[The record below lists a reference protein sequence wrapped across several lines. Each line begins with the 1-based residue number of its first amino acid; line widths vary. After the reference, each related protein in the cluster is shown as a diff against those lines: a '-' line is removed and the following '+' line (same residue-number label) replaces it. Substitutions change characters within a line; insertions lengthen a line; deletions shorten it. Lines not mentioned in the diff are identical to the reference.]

1 MNILFFFTLTIFII
15 FLISGSIVLFLLKLA
30 DITGY
35 ELMVTRPGAFPI
47 VSSIPIFVLS
57 MLIGTVVAG
66 IIGKIILKPI
76 HDLNEAMTQV
86 SQGDFDVRLSENH
99 RVKDIAEM
107 SASFNT
113 MAYELSSIETLRND
127 FIANVSHEFK
137 TPLATVEGYATL
149 LQENNL
155 STAESTEYSQMII
168 DSTKQLS
175 ALSDNILKLSK
186 LENQEIIINNT
197 EFRLDEQIRY
207 AILMLENNWTAKNIN
222 LHLNLPATLFFG
234 NEELLFQVWVNL
246 ITNAVKFTPENGTVC
261 IQLKN
266 KNNTISVELKDTGTG
281 MDRETLKHIFEKFY
295 QGDSSHATEGNGLG
309 LALVKQIITLCNGKI
324 SVESTVGKGSTFT
337 VCLPSHR

>member
-1 MNILFFFTLTIFII
+1 MNILVFFTLTIFFI

-35 ELMVTRPGAFPI
+35 ELMVNRPGAFPI
-47 VSSIPIFVLS
+47 ISSIPIFVLS

-76 HDLNEAMTQV
+76 HDLNEAMTRV

-127 FIANVSHEFK
+127 FISNVSHEFK

-149 LQENNL
+149 LQENNFN
-155 STAESTEYSQMII
+155 TAESTEYCQMII

-186 LENQEIIINNT
+186 LENQEIIINNKD
-197 EFRLDEQIRY
+197 FRLDEQIRY
-207 AILMLENNWTAKNIN
+207 AILMLENNWTAKNID
-222 LHLNLPATLFFG
+222 LHLDLPATQFFG
-234 NEELLFQVWVNL
+234 NEDLLFQVWVNL
-246 ITNAVKFTPENGTVC
+246 ITNAVKFTPENGTIC
-261 IQLKN
+261 IQLEN
-266 KNNTISVELKDTGTG
+266 KNNTISVEVKDTGTG
-281 MDRETLKHIFEKFY
+281 MDKETLKHIFEKFY
-295 QGDSSHATEGNGLG
+295 QGDSSHATAGNGLG

-337 VCLPSHR
+337 VCLPLCR